1 MSHNIYNLK
10 HPQRTGF
17 IKIAGTGKEVFG
29 TVIRHGKMDKTVTV
43 RKILLQIPH
52 YSSEPP

>member
-17 IKIAGTGKEVFG
+17 IRIANSGKEIFG
-29 TVIRHGKMDKTVTV
+29 TVIRQGKMDKTVTV
-43 RKILLQIPH
+43 SLFALV
-52 YSSEPP
+52 S